1 MVNILKVLIR
11 IFRILKN
18 ILKKFQTYQDG
29 LDYLFNEHNDENYIT
44 DPINEAR
51 KLFNETRSNHSRDE
65 IKRIRKKLYKKEAAY
80 NLLKEKELK
89 GSLRNKE
96 KNKLKNIGRYLKN
109 FKKGLEKLRNHQLNV
124 THGIDYLFNEL
135 AEECNQQLN

>member
-11 IFRILKN
+11 VLRILKN

-80 NLLKEKELK
+80 NSLKEKELK

-109 FKKGLEKLRNHQLNV
+109 LKK
-124 THGIDYLFNEL
+124 
-135 AEECNQQLN
+135 A